1 MRSEND
7 ETINQS
13 IDELAAQGAYA
24 RVHISHLKVVFGKGA
39 ERGRQLL
46 AVIDAKRKAGIDLT
60 ADAYPYNAGYTGI
73 AILFPEWALP
83 PTDYQAVVEQR
94 RAELAK
100 YLERR
105 MTKRGGPEAMLFGS
119 QPYAGKTLDEATQDV
134 LFGDPSTAVCTDG
147 SPGMRHPRS
156 TGTYAKL
163 FERYVREKG
172 ALSIEQAVHKA
183 AGIPARI
190 MRFDDR
196 GVIKV
201 GAKADLVL
209 FDVAKVRATSSYVE
223 PFKLAEGFDVVVVNG
238 KVARENGALQPGRH
252 GRVLRSRRR

>member
-1 MRSEND
+1 
-7 ETINQS
+7 
-13 IDELAAQGAYA
+13 
-24 RVHISHLKVVFGKGA
+24 VFGKGA
-39 ERGRQLL
+39 ERGRELL
-46 AVIDAKRKAGIDLT
+46 AVIDSKRKAGIDLT

-83 PTDYQAVVEQR
+83 PTDYKNIVATR
-94 RAELAK
+94 RAELAE
-100 YLERR
+100 YLEKR

-119 QPYAGKTLDEATQDV
+119 EPYAGHTLAEAARDAGKSYVDFLIELGPEGGEGAHFTIDEATQDM
-134 LFGDPSTAVCTDG
+134 LFGDPGVAVCTDG

-172 ALSIEQAVHKA
+172 VLTVEQAVRKA
-183 AGIPARI
+183 TGIPAQI

-209 FDVAKVRATSSYVE
+209 FDVANVRATSSYVD
-223 PFKLAEGFDVVVVNG
+223 PFEFAAGFDVVIVNG
-238 KVARENGALQPGRH
+238 KVARENGALQPGRF
-252 GRVLRSRRR
+252 GRVLRAGSH